1 MRTLVF
7 KKVSS
12 GFMHT
17 IFVMCILGASCST
30 PTADTQHSF
39 TPLPNDTTSQP
50 SEQTDALFL
59 SKLSSSGV
67 LEAAQQ
73 IGLDVEQYLKPL
85 AQRVDHNYRQ
95 YRWTVGYHENGRV
108 MISAL
113 PPEEETGWTPWERWY
128 RDDKGVIRKESWVMY
143 PLRNVTKGIAR
154 WYKLDESDLM
164 PRFLRKP
171 SSLEDQLKLAR
182 IDEAASILGF
192 NAQETLIKPLS
203 EKGINYYLKCR
214 WVVIPH
220 ILGGDGP
227 VIYILPP
234 MNRSDHWPWESWY
247 TDGKAPLIHHVH
259 FTKKNDLTTGV
270 WKEYPG
276 APQRPPEIFGVVW
289 YWYDD
294 ASLVPTMADIK
305 N

>member
-1 MRTLVF
+1 M
-7 KKVSS
+7 
-12 GFMHT
+12 
-17 IFVMCILGASCST
+17 MCILGASCTS
-30 PTADTQHSF
+30 PIAENQYSL
-39 TPLPNDTTSQP
+39 TPLPTDAIFEH
-50 SEQTDALFL
+50 SEQIDTQFL

-67 LEAAQQ
+67 LEAAHQ
-73 IGLDVEQYLKPL
+73 IGLDVEQYLKPM

-95 YRWTVGYHENGRV
+95 YRWSVGYHENGGI

-128 RDDKGVIRKESWVMY
+128 RNDKGVVRKESWVMY
-143 PLRNVTKGIAR
+143 PLRDATAKGIAR
-154 WYKLDESDLM
+154 WYKLDENDLM
-164 PRFLRKP
+164 PRFLRKT

-192 NAQETLIKPLS
+192 NAQEVLLEPLS
-203 EKGINYYLKCR
+203 KDGRNYYSKCR

-220 ILGGDGP
+220 ILGDDGP

-234 MNRSDHWPWESWY
+234 MDNSDLWPWESWY
-247 TDGKAPLIHHVH
+247 TDGKTPIIHHVH
-259 FTKKNDLTTGV
+259 FTKKNDRTTGV
-270 WKEYPG
+270 WNEYPG

-294 ASLVPTMADIK
+294 TALVPTMADNI